1 MKRVLVTGAT
11 GFIGHHVLHELSA
24 RKDIKII
31 AVSRRLPEPGQLP
44 TPVEHVALDISKPSD
59 RELASLGNPDVLIH
73 LAWAGLPNYKSLHHF
88 ETHLGEQYQFLAGL
102 IRAGL
107 PSLVCTG
114 TCFEYGMRSG
124 ELDESLVP
132 DPRNPYGFAK
142 DGLRR
147 SLELLRA
154 KHSFQ
159 FTWARLFYIYGPGQ
173 SATSLLPQLAAAV
186 ARGDSR
192 FPRSAGEQLRDY
204 LPVQEVARN
213 LVELALRCPDAGTV
227 NICSG
232 KPMSVRTLVEQ
243 ALAQNV
249 WNIDLELGKY
259 PYPDYEPM
267 AFWGSRERLDS
278 LLLGDGKFVHGNNTQ
293 IPI

>member
-1 MKRVLVTGAT
+1 MKRVLLTGAT
-11 GFIGHHVLHELSA
+11 GFIGQYVLRELSA
-24 RKDIKII
+24 RKDIEIV

-44 TPVEHVALDISKPSD
+44 ISVKHVALDISKPSD

-73 LAWAGLPNYKSLHHF
+73 LAWSGLPNYKSLHHF
-88 ETHLGEQYQFLAGL
+88 ETHLGEQYRFLASL

-142 DGLRR
+142 DALRR
-147 SLELLRA
+147 SLELLHA

-159 FTWARLFYIYGPGQ
+159 FTWARLFYMYGDGQ
-173 SATSLLPQLAAAV
+173 PATSLYSQLLAAGE
-186 ARGDSR
+186 RGDAR
-192 FPRSAGEQLRDY
+192 FNMSPGDQLRDF
-204 LPVQEVARN
+204 LPVTAVAKY
-213 LVELALRCPDAGTV
+213 LVDLALDPSGAGIV
-227 NICSG
+227 NVCSG
-232 KPMSVRTLVEQ
+232 QPVAVRS
-243 ALAQNV
+243 LAEKWIHQRD
-249 WNIDLELGKY
+249 WKMTLELGHF

-267 AFWGSRERLDS
+267 AFWGSTHKLNTRL
-278 LLLGDGKFVHGNNTQ
+278 NNAS
-293 IPI
+293 

>member
-1 MKRVLVTGAT
+1 MKRVLLTGAT
-11 GFIGHHVLHELSA
+11 GFIGQYVLRELLV
-24 RKDIKII
+24 RKDVEIV
-31 AVSRRLPEPGQLP
+31 AVSRRVPEPGQLP
-44 TPVEHVALDISKPSD
+44 ICVKHVALDISKPSD

-88 ETHLGEQYQFLAGL
+88 EAHLGEQYRFLASL

-142 DGLRR
+142 DALRR
-147 SLELLRA
+147 SLELLRE

-159 FTWARLFYIYGPGQ
+159 FTWARLFYMHGPGQ
-173 SATSLLPQLAAAV
+173 PATSLLPQLAAAV

-192 FPRSAGEQLRDY
+192 FSMSGGEQLRDY
-204 LPVQEVARN
+204 LPVQEVARY

-232 KPMSVRTLVEQ
+232 KPISVRLLVEQ
-243 ALAQNV
+243 ILARND
-249 WNIDLELGKY
+249 WDIELDLGYY

-267 AFWGSRERLDS
+267 AFWGSAAKLQA
-278 LLLGDGKFVHGNNTQ
+278 LLA
-293 IPI
+293 IPR